1 MTNHQV
7 YWPSFVPIFG
17 TCLIFLLD
25 VLMELE
31 LSRGEKSANEE
42 YEREFFEWI
51 YFIFRS
57 F

>member
-31 LSRGEKSANEE
+31 LSRGEKSAKEE
-42 YEREFFEWI
+42 
-51 YFIFRS
+51 
-57 F
+57 